1 MNRLFIF
8 LLVFTFFYLTT
19 RNIIKKNI
27 RLKNFE
33 AAYSYILGI
42 ASSLLTLCM
51 VLYPEETFSAAL
63 KGLDVW
69 WNIVFPAL
77 LPFFI
82 GSEILMGLGVVHFM
96 GVLLEPLMRPVFKIP
111 GAGSFAVAMG
121 LASGFPIGAILTTKM
136 RLKNLVT
143 RYEGERLMSFT
154 NTADPLFMFGA
165 VAVGMFGYP

>member
-1 MNRLFIF
+1 MNRFFIF
-8 LLVFTFFYLTT
+8 LLIFIFLY
-19 RNIIKKNI
+19 IIIRKIVKKNI
-27 RLKNFE
+27 FLKNSGV
-33 AAYSYILGI
+33 AYSYILGI
-42 ASSLLTLCM
+42 VASALTFCM
-51 VLYPEETFSAAL
+51 VLYPEEAFSAAV

-96 GVLLEPLMRPVFKIP
+96 GVLLEPLMRPLFRIP

-143 RYEGERLMSFT
+143 RYEGERLMSFH
-154 NTADPLFMFGA
+154 
-165 VAVGMFGYP
+165 